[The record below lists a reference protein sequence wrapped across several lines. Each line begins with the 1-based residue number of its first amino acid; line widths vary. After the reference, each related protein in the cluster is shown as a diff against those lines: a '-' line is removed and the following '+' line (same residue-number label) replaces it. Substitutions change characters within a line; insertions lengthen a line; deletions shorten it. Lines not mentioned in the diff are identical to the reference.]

1 MVLERKGF
9 SLLEVLIAVAVM
21 GLAFSAFI
29 SLSGSNIELS
39 DRSFKLTLS
48 TIAAHDVM
56 DEDIY
61 LGKSDAE
68 GTFDIANRTLNFKKD
83 FEDLM
88 GYRISKVA
96 ILDDRGVVIEIYE
109 VK

>member
-1 MVLERKGF
+1 MRKGF

-29 SLSGSNIELS
+29 SLSGNSLELS
-39 DRSFKLTLS
+39 EKSFMLTLS
-48 TIAAHDVM
+48 SIAAHNVM

-61 LGKSDAE
+61 SGKSDAE
-68 GTFDIANRTLNFKKD
+68 GTLNMANRTLNFKKD

-88 GYRISKVA
+88 GYRILETSIVDEK
-96 ILDDRGVVIEIYE
+96 GVIVELYE